1 MFSRAMINWAR
12 TVAQATAI
20 SALSLVPAYADD
32 MGGQLLL
39 RAESVGDGVT
49 GHFSVPQKRVTL
61 RITPLMAS
69 DARITINEKVVFE
82 GSIEPS
88 GAPQLILTD
97 ESAVHKGR
105 NTLGLILLKGSLTVS
120 VDYPTL
126 QPASKA
132 RSLSASQ
139 KRLLRRAL
147 QPYIGTDPN
156 DSLFPGAAVL
166 VAQKGE
172 ILFAEGQ
179 GMMQYKMLDSKG
191 MQERA
196 APLKTQ
202 ADTVFDLASVTK
214 VVSTTAAIMH
224 LVSDGKLSLQSTL
237 SELIP
242 SMADTD
248 KADITI
254 QQLLTHRAGLW
265 QWQPTWLH
273 KKHSRASVFAY
284 LAALPRRY
292 DIGEKRA
299 YSDIGFMLLGR
310 VVESLTGTTQDK
322 YVKQDIFAP
331 LGMDDTTYK
340 PPVSWQ
346 ERIAATSHGNPY
358 EQTMVASG
366 EPYPILSEPAM
377 TDTFTGYRDYTLVG
391 EANDGNAW
399 YGLDGV
405 AGHAGLFSTV
415 RDLAIYCQTLLNGG
429 GYGNYQLASPETVAD
444 FLDTPYDTNQAL
456 GFWRYEEGDGRVA
469 YGHPGFTGTQIWFRP
484 DDELIVIMLTNR
496 QHNGLTAL
504 GTYPSVK
511 PAWNALLQT
520 IEQHIIAHDEADKR

>member
-1 MFSRAMINWAR
+1 MIKWAR

-20 SALSLVPAYADD
+20 SAFTLVPAFADD
-32 MGGQLLL
+32 MDGQLVL
-39 RAESVGDGVT
+39 RAESVGDSVK
-49 GHFSVPQKRVTL
+49 GHFSVPQQRVTL
-61 RITPLMAS
+61 RIKPVMAS
-69 DARITINEKVVFE
+69 NARISINEKVVFE
-82 GSIEPS
+82 GSIDTA
-88 GAPQLILTD
+88 GDPQLILTD

-105 NTLGLILLKGSLTVS
+105 NTLGLTLLKGSLTVS

-126 QPASKA
+126 QPASQA
-132 RSLSASQ
+132 TSLSAQQ
-139 KRLLRRAL
+139 KRLLRHAL

-156 DSLFPGAAVL
+156 NSLFPGAAVL

-179 GMMQYKMLDSKG
+179 GMKQFRTVNPKG
-191 MQERA
+191 IQEGA
-196 APLKTQ
+196 TLGKTD
-202 ADTVFDLASVTK
+202 ANTVFDLASVTK

-237 SELIP
+237 GELIP
-242 SMADTD
+242 GMADTD
-248 KADITI
+248 KVDITV

-310 VVESLTGTTQDK
+310 VVESLTGTTQNN
-322 YVKQDIFAP
+322 YVEQEIFAP
-331 LGMDDTTYK
+331 LGMNDTMYK

-346 ERIAATSHGNPY
+346 QRIAATSHGNPY

-377 TDTFTGYRDYTLVG
+377 TDTFAGYRDYTLVG

-415 RDLAIYCQTLLNGG
+415 YDLAIYCQTLLNGG

-496 QHNGLTAL
+496 QHNGLTAS

-511 PAWNALLQT
+511 PAWNALLHT
-520 IEQHIIAHDEADKR
+520 IEQHIIGHHEADNP